1 MAVFTILSGL
11 ASVFRLIGVLLVFLF
26 VLAVTYATTK
36 WIAHYQ
42 QGIAANRNIQVIETF
57 RITNNKFI
65 QIIQVGERYLVI
77 SVCKDTINILTEIT
91 EDELVWK
98 PSNEEEGDRSGI
110 NSNFQEILENL
121 KKKLPRK

>member
-1 MAVFTILSGL
+1 MAVLTILSGL

-98 PSNEEEGDRSGI
+98 PSNKEEGDRSGI